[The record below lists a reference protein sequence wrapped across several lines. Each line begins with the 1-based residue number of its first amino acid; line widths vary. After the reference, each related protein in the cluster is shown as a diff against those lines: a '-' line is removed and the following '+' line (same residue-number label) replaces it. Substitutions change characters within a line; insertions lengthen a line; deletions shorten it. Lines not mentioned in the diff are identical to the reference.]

1 MSSKLKKIV
10 RVEAPK
16 QEKEKSSKSPKPAKS
31 GLREFLS
38 SRVLTGLIQP
48 VSIIKAPKK
57 EKSFRAQ
64 SNNSKKVIPPHVP
77 SASRP
82 KTSAIPRGLLT
93 QKVSRDT
100 SSKSRGGT
108 FEQAR
113 LLKPKKISDLVKSP
127 DKEKKKSQTN
137 SQFLQSAKNNEAEKC
152 LQFLST
158 NDSLNKGA
166 EINFQDANGYTA
178 LHYACLNEN
187 LKLVNL
193 LLYNDAD
200 VRIRQNSGQT
210 PLCSAVIKGNL
221 PIIKVK
227 FCSTGAR
234 ESWSGPQEQGLEWKH
249 STAPCCAR
257 QVQIVH
263 GLLDRNRSRLG

>member
-16 QEKEKSSKSPKPAKS
+16 HEKEKTSKSPKPANS

-38 SRVLTGLIQP
+38 SRALTGLIQP
-48 VSIIKAPKK
+48 VSIIKVQKK

-64 SNNSKKVIPPHVP
+64 SNNSKKAIPSHV
-77 SASRP
+77 SSVSRP

-93 QKVSRDT
+93 QKVSRET
-100 SSKSRGGT
+100 SKKSKGT
-108 FEQAR
+108 FEQMK
-113 LLKPKKISDLVKSP
+113 LLKPKKISDILKSP
-127 DKEKKKSQTN
+127 DKDKEKKKFQTN
-137 SQFLQSAKNNEAEKC
+137 TQFLDSAKSNEAEKC

-166 EINFQDANGYTA
+166 DINHQDANGNTA

-200 VRIRQNSGQT
+200 VRIRQSNGQT
-210 PLCSAVIKGNL
+210 PLCLSVIKGNL
-221 PIIKVK
+221 PIIKV
-227 FCSTGAR
+227 
-234 ESWSGPQEQGLEWKH
+234 
-249 STAPCCAR
+249 
-257 QVQIVH
+257 V
-263 GLLDRNRSRLG
+263 LDSPGVG